1 MLPGHRGFEN
11 CGISLGIA
19 RERAGRRS
27 SITVPFRVSGVVGVG
42 LFLSAAGIFS
52 LMSVSVARRTREI
65 GLRVALGAS
74 PGRVLAGIFSRALV
88 LIGSGIVAGTS
99 VIAILLFAL
108 ESEEVSVGFVA
119 QLLLIPSMTMLTV
132 GLLSCVAPARRAL
145 RINPTEALKE
155 A

>member
-1 MLPGHRGFEN
+1 M
-11 CGISLGIA
+11 
-19 RERAGRRS
+19 
-27 SITVPFRVSGVVGVG
+27 
-42 LFLSAAGIFS
+42 
-52 LMSVSVARRTREI
+52 
-65 GLRVALGAS
+65 ALGAS

-132 GLLSCVAPARRAL
+132 GLLGCVAPARRAL